1 MATRIRLRR
10 VGRKK
15 LPLYRIVVA
24 EKQAPRDGRF
34 IEILGT
40 YNPKGAMPA
49 DKVVIDVEKAKKWIS
64 QGATPTE
71 TVAAIL
77 KNAGV
82 LQGA

>member
-10 VGRKK
+10 LGRKQ
-15 LPLYRIVVA
+15 LPLYRIVFA
-24 EKQAPRDGRF
+24 DQQSPRDGRF

-40 YNPKGAMPA
+40 YNPKGKTP
-49 DKVVIDVEKAKKWIS
+49 DEKVVLDLEKAKKWIV
-64 QGATPTE
+64 QGATPTD